1 MIFRLHNVSKE
12 FGTQVL
18 FRGVSCQ
25 CNAQD
30 RIGLIGRN
38 GCGKTTLFDLIEGG
52 LEPDDGQ
59 LQRASGLA
67 IARIPQIPDFQPG
80 NTVLQ
85 EALRVFEH
93 LTAVEKRLGQ
103 LESEMAVSRS
113 HELPT
118 DLAEEYESL
127 QMQMRLQDGYGYR
140 ARTEAVLLG
149 IGFSVHSLQ
158 FPWEH
163 LSGGQQ
169 NRLLVAQTLLNPANL
184 LLLDEPTNH
193 LDLEA
198 IFWLTGFLTS
208 LNCACLVI
216 SHDRRFLDQVTQQTW
231 EIEGRRLHRY
241 SGSFSAARRQRHQR
255 LEQQRKAY
263 EEQQEWKARTED
275 FVRRN
280 IVGQKTKQAQARRRQ
295 LEKAEWLEA
304 PLEDNAGL
312 HLHIPEGRRGGALS
326 FQIQRGQVGYPGTA
340 LLEDVNLAMRRG
352 ERIGIVGGNGSGK
365 STLLNTISGD
375 LPLLSGSLEW
385 GPNNDL
391 AYFSQNPSLG
401 DGNQTVYDSLREKDP
416 FSTDEQL
423 RSFAA
428 LFLFRGEAV
437 FKDVRALSGGER
449 SRLALARLVHEPAN
463 ILIMDE
469 PTNHLD
475 IVSSEALEEMLQNY
489 KGTLLVVSHDLYFL
503 EKVVDQFFLIRKRRL
518 KRLDSL
524 SQIRFGDQAFPSK
537 KLPSNPKPT
546 PSRPKPRI
554 SKNELRR
561 LRERVERLES
571 RVEELEGRKA
581 DLEEILKLPGHP
593 YQELHRLSEQHRQIE
608 EKLSGLYAEWE
619 QQAHALS
626 EKEQGNSRRAA
637 ESQREG

>member
-1 MIFRLHNVSKE
+1 MIFRLHKVCKE

-38 GCGKTTLFDLIEGG
+38 GCGKTTLFDLIEGR
-52 LEPDDGQ
+52 LDPDEGQ
-59 LQRASGLA
+59 LQRASSLTT
-67 IARIPQIPDFQPG
+67 ARIPQRPDFQPG

-85 EALRVFEH
+85 EALRVFKH
-93 LTAVEKRLGQ
+93 LAAVEERLGE
-103 LESEMAVSRS
+103 LESEMAASRS
-113 HELPT
+113 HELPAK
-118 DLAEEYESL
+118 LAEEYESL
-127 QMQMRLQDGYGYR
+127 QMQMRLKGGYGYR

-149 IGFSVHSLQ
+149 IGFSAKSLQ
-158 FPWEH
+158 SPWEH

-169 NRLLVAQTLLNPANL
+169 NRLLVAQTLLNPADL

-198 IFWLTGFLTS
+198 IFWLTGYLSS
-208 LNCACLVI
+208 LNSAHLVI
-216 SHDRRFLDQVTQQTW
+216 SHDRRFLDQVTEQTW

-241 SGSFSAARRQRHQR
+241 SGSFSAARRERQQR

-263 EEQQEWKARTED
+263 EQQQEWKARTED

-280 IVGQKTKQAQARRRQ
+280 LVGQKTKQAQARRRQ

-304 PLEDNAGL
+304 PLQDNAGL
-312 HLHIPEGRRGGALS
+312 RLRIQEGRRGGALS
-326 FQIQRGQVGYPGTA
+326 FQIQKGEVGYPGTV
-340 LLEDVNLAMRRG
+340 LLEDLTFSMRRG

-365 STLLNTISGD
+365 STLLNTIAGD

-391 AYFSQNPSLG
+391 AYFSQNPWLG
-401 DGNQTVYDSLREKDP
+401 DGAQTVYDSLREKDP
-416 FSTDEQL
+416 FSTDEAL

-428 LFLFRGEAV
+428 LFLFRGDDV
-437 FKDVRALSGGER
+437 FKPVQALSGGER

-475 IVSSEALEEMLQNY
+475 IVSSEALEEMLKNY
-489 KGTLLVVSHDLYFL
+489 RGTLLVVSHDLYFL
-503 EKVVDQFFLIRKRRL
+503 DKVVDQFFLIRKRRL
-518 KRLDSL
+518 KRLESF
-524 SQIRFGDQAFPSK
+524 SQISFGEEGPRSK
-537 KLPSNPKPT
+537 KAPSTPKPAL
-546 PSRPKPRI
+546 SRQKPRA

-561 LRERVERLES
+561 MREKVEKLEA
-571 RVEELEGRKA
+571 RVEELEARKA
-581 DLEEILKLPGHP
+581 DLEECLKLAGHP
-593 YQELHRLSEQHRQIE
+593 YEELHRLSEQHQQIE
-608 EKLSGLYAEWE
+608 KELSGLYGKWE
-619 QQAHALS
+619 EQAHRLS
-626 EKEQGNSRRAA
+626 EM
-637 ESQREG
+637 EG